1 MIVELEI
8 KELEIPQGLLPRVL
22 TGTVEEKVEEYR
34 AAMPK
39 ETSMAMALR
48 SVISISFRS
57 FLETSSKIISSLL
70 VIFVHIKT

>member
-34 AAMPK
+34 ELLEEGTDFDPILVW
-39 ETSMAMALR
+39 ER
-48 SVISISFRS
+48 EDGRYWVIDG
-57 FLETSSKIISSLL
+57 
-70 VIFVHIKT
+70 VHRVEAH